1 VSKAVMVRYRTRPE
15 AAEENQR
22 LVEAVFRELNA
33 DDPGGIHYATFRLA
47 DGVTF
52 VHVATYDGEDNPLL
66 RSAAFKEFQQ
76 DIGSRIAGEVERSD
90 GVTLV
95 GSYGFLAGS

>member
-1 VSKAVMVRYRTRPE
+1 VSKAVIVRYRTKPE

-22 LVEAVFRELNA
+22 LVEAVYRELNA
-33 DDPGGIHYATFRLA
+33 DSPGGLHYATFRLA

-52 VHVATYDGEDNPLL
+52 VHVAAFDGEDNPLQ

-76 DIGSRIAGEVERSD
+76 DFAARAADGPEFSDVTVVGEY
-90 GVTLV
+90 GFPV
-95 GSYGFLAGS
+95 GS

>member
-1 VSKAVMVRYRTRPE
+1 MPKSMMVRYRTTPE

-22 LVEAVFRELNA
+22 LVEAVYRELNA
-33 DDPGGIHYATFRLA
+33 DDPGGFRYATFRLA

-52 VHVATYDGEDNPLL
+52 VHLVAYDSEDDNPLQ

-76 DIGSRIAGEVERSD
+76 DFASRAVESPEFTD
-90 GVTLV
+90 VTLV
-95 GSYGFLAGS
+95 GEYSPSVAG

>member
-1 VSKAVMVRYRTRPE
+1 MSRTVMVRYRTRPE

-33 DDPGGIHYATFRLA
+33 DDPGGLRYATFRLD

-52 VHVATYDGEDNPLL
+52 VHVARFEGEDNPLQ

-76 DIGSRIAGEVERSD
+76 DVGARMESGPERSD
-90 GVTLV
+90 DVTLV
-95 GSYGFLAGS
+95 GEYGF

>member
-1 VSKAVMVRYRTRPE
+1 MSKSVMVRYRTRPE

-22 LVEAVFRELNA
+22 LVEAVFQELNA
-33 DDPGGIHYATFRLA
+33 DDPGGLRYATFRLA

-52 VHVATYDGEDNPLL
+52 VHVATFDGEDNPLQ

-76 DIGSRIAGEVERSD
+76 DVEARIDGGAERSD
-90 GVTLV
+90 VTLV
-95 GSYGFLAGS
+95 GSYGLQAGS